1 VHAHARA
8 QTPGAQPKAGD
19 VYFRLQQLLVRICA
33 QMAKELLNCVNMLDL
48 YVTRWNNFSMGMV
61 CVEIDR

>member
-1 VHAHARA
+1 
-8 QTPGAQPKAGD
+8 
-19 VYFRLQQLLVRICA
+19 
-33 QMAKELLNCVNMLDL
+33 MAKELLNCVNMLDL